1 MFKVSMRQEP
11 HPHMRRVA
19 LHVGSR
25 VWACTGLGALWA
37 APDGL
42 IQSFENAKVG

>member
-11 HPHMRRVA
+11 HSHMKRTA
-19 LHVGSR
+19 LNVGSR
-25 VWACTGLGALWA
+25 VRACTGLGAFRA

-42 IQSFENAKVG
+42 IQSFAKPKVG